1 MFDPQKYIE
10 SGILELYVLGQ
21 TLAAETHEIEQL
33 AQTYPEIRSEI
44 EAIQHGLE
52 AYTRQHAMQPHET
65 VGPML
70 FATVRY
76 MDRLGNGETPANPP
90 LLHQHS
96 KKEDYAEWL
105 NRADLNQTDDYDNIF
120 LHLIGHNPQATT
132 ALVWIKKMAPDEVHH
147 DQYERFFILEGTCD
161 ITVGNE
167 VHALKPGDYFQIP
180 LHHDHFVTV
189 TSAHPC
195 KVILQRVAA

>member
-1 MFDPQKYIE
+1 MFDPKEYIE

-21 TLAAETHEIEQL
+21 TSAEETHEIQQL
-33 AQTYPEIRSEI
+33 AQTHSEIRSEI
-44 EAIQHGLE
+44 EAIENALVSYSRE
-52 AYTRQHAMQPHET
+52 HAAQPHET

-76 MDRLGNGETPANPP
+76 MDRLGSGEAPANPP
-90 LLHQHS
+90 LLHQDS

-105 NRADLNQTDDYDNIF
+105 NRPDLNQTDDYENIF

-132 ALVWIKKMAPDEVHH
+132 AIVWIKKMAPDEVHH
-147 DQYERFFILEGTCD
+147 DQYERFFILEGTCE
-161 ITVGNE
+161 ISVGNE
-167 VHALKPGDYFQIP
+167 VHSLKAGDYFEIP
-180 LHHDHFVTV
+180 LHNDHFVTV
-189 TSAHPC
+189 TSDCPC